1 MPENDRPIF
10 SGRYELYR
18 RIARGGMAEVFL
30 ARDKLLDR
38 PVAVKVLF
46 PEYAT
51 DPSFVERFR
60 REAQAAA
67 NLNQPN
73 VVGVYDWGQEAG
85 TYYIVMEYVEGRS
98 LAEIIRAEGP
108 LHPDRAADIA
118 IDIAAALAFAHH
130 NGVVHRDVKPGNVLV
145 TTAGQVKVTDFGIAR
160 ALTGNTAD
168 NLTQTGSVMGTATY
182 LSPEQAQGQPA
193 DPRSDVYSL
202 SVVLYE
208 MLTAGPPFTGDTPVS
223 IAYKHVQEAPTAPSQ
238 FNGDVPPALEAICL
252 FGLTK
257 DPDQRYASADDLRGD
272 LRRFRTGQQVLAMQQ
287 GGTVQATTAQ
297 THLTPSPGTR
307 PVAQGTAPAAGPP
320 ETSPKTAPNSPANS
334 PTTRTQPPDKTR
346 IWATLLVVLLI
357 VVAGLVYLLINGFD
371 PSGGD
376 AKSPVAEEQTTRLR
390 VPAVIG
396 LDWEEAEQQLRDR
409 GFEHITIEFQERQ
422 DTPPNQI
429 FQQDPRAGLLL
440 AEPNNPENPIRLFAS
455 KGLTVVRIPAVQ
467 RMEFLEA
474 EEILL
479 AAGFTVERIDQQSDD
494 YVRNIV
500 IEQSV
505 PSTEERPQGTVI
517 TLTVSIGRGEVQIP
531 SVEGQSISD
540 ARVTLA
546 RQGLLEEVLMEHS
559 LDFPLNT
566 VIRSEP
572 GFGSST
578 ERGSVVRL
586 VVSMGPATGQVPS
599 LEILGTTD
607 ASQVE
612 IALRNLGYEVKRVE
626 QALSPGDLLI
636 GQVIRIDPS
645 PGTDLLLGSEVLL
658 IVGTGD
664 PAPDPAPAPAPPNN
678 FVTVEPGE

>member
-1 MPENDRPIF
+1 MPEDDRPIF

-118 IDIAAALAFAHH
+118 IDIAAALAFAHR

-257 DPDQRYASADDLRGD
+257 DPDDRYASADDLRGD

-287 GGTVQATTAQ
+287 GGTVHATTAQ

-307 PVAQGTAPAAGPP
+307 PAPQGTVPSAGPP
-320 ETSPKTAPNSPANS
+320 DASPKAAPNSPA
-334 PTTRTQPPDKTR
+334 TRTQPQDKTR
-346 IWATLLVVLLI
+346 IWVTVLVVLLI

-371 PSGGD
+371 PGSGDG
-376 AKSPVAEEQTTRLR
+376 KTQVTEEETTRLR

-422 DTPPNQI
+422 DIPPNEI

-440 AEPNNPENPIRLFAS
+440 AEPNNPENPIRLFVS

-474 EEILL
+474 EEVLL

-517 TLTVSIGRGEVQIP
+517 TLTVSVGRGEVQIP

-546 RQGLLEEVLMEHS
+546 RQGLLEEVLREHS
-559 LDFPLNT
+559 LDFPLDT

-626 QALSPGDLLI
+626 QALNAGDLLI
-636 GQVIRIDPS
+636 GQVIRIEPS

-658 IVGTGD
+658 VVGTGD
-664 PAPDPAPAPAPPNN
+664 AAPDPVPPPATAPQNN
-678 FVTVEPGE
+678 FVTVEPNE

>member
-1 MPENDRPIF
+1 MPDSDRPIF

-18 RIARGGMAEVFL
+18 RLARGGMAEVFL

-51 DPSFVERFR
+51 DESFVERFR

-118 IDIAAALAFAHH
+118 IDIAAALAFAHR

-223 IAYKHVQEAPTAPSQ
+223 IAYKHVQEAPAPPSQ
-238 FNGDVPPALEAICL
+238 FNGDVPPTLEAICL
-252 FGLTK
+252 LGLTK
-257 DPDQRYASADDLRGD
+257 DPDHRYASADDLRGD

-287 GGTVQATTAQ
+287 GGTVAATTVQ
-297 THLTPSPGTR
+297 TNLTPSPGTR
-307 PVAQGTAPAAGPP
+307 PEVQSPTPSGRASDTPPGQTRSPAADPSAARGQ
-320 ETSPKTAPNSPANS
+320 SS
-334 PTTRTQPPDKTR
+334 DKTR
-346 IWATLLVVLLI
+346 IWATVLVVLLI

-371 PSGGD
+371 PNGGGG
-376 AKSPVAEEQTTRLR
+376 SPQVSEEVATRLR
-390 VPAVIG
+390 VPAVVG
-396 LDWEEAEQQLRDR
+396 LDWEKAEEQLRAQ

-422 DTPPNQI
+422 DIPPNEI

-494 YVRNIV
+494 FARNIV

-517 TLTVSIGRGEVQIP
+517 TLSVSIGRGEVQVP

-607 ASQVE
+607 ADQVE
-612 IALRNLGYEVKRVE
+612 TALKNLGYEVKRVE
-626 QALSPGDLLI
+626 QPLDAGNSLI
-636 GQVIRIDPS
+636 GQVIQMDPS
-645 PGTDLLLGSEVLL
+645 PGTDLLLGSEVVL
-658 IVGTGD
+658 IIGTGD
-664 PAPDPAPAPAPPNN
+664 AAPDPTPTPGNS
-678 FVTVEPGE
+678 FITVEPNE

>member
-1 MPENDRPIF
+1 
-10 SGRYELYR
+10 
-18 RIARGGMAEVFL
+18 
-30 ARDKLLDR
+30 
-38 PVAVKVLF
+38 
-46 PEYAT
+46 
-51 DPSFVERFR
+51 
-60 REAQAAA
+60 
-67 NLNQPN
+67 
-73 VVGVYDWGQEAG
+73 
-85 TYYIVMEYVEGRS
+85 
-98 LAEIIRAEGP
+98 
-108 LHPDRAADIA
+108 
-118 IDIAAALAFAHH
+118 
-130 NGVVHRDVKPGNVLV
+130 
-145 TTAGQVKVTDFGIAR
+145 
-160 ALTGNTAD
+160 
-168 NLTQTGSVMGTATY
+168 MGTATY

-257 DPDQRYASADDLRGD
+257 DPDDRYASADDLRGD

-287 GGTVQATTAQ
+287 GGTVHATTAQ

-307 PVAQGTAPAAGPP
+307 PAPQGTVPSAGPP
-320 ETSPKTAPNSPANS
+320 DASPKAAPNSPA
-334 PTTRTQPPDKTR
+334 TRTQPPDKTR
-346 IWATLLVVLLI
+346 IWVTVLVVLLI

-371 PSGGD
+371 PGSGDG
-376 AKSPVAEEQTTRLR
+376 KTQVTEEETTRLR

-422 DTPPNQI
+422 DIPPNEI

-517 TLTVSIGRGEVQIP
+517 TLTVSVGRGEVQIP

-546 RQGLLEEVLMEHS
+546 RQGLLEEVLKEHS

-626 QALSPGDLLI
+626 QALNVGDLLI
-636 GQVIRIDPS
+636 GQVIRIEPS

-658 IVGTGD
+658 MVGTGD
-664 PAPDPAPAPAPPNN
+664 AAPDPVPPPATAPQNN
-678 FVTVEPGE
+678 FVTVEPNE

>member
-1 MPENDRPIF
+1 MPEDDRPIF

-118 IDIAAALAFAHH
+118 IDIAAALAFAHR
-130 NGVVHRDVKPGNVLV
+130 NGVVHRDIKPGNVLV

-257 DPDQRYASADDLRGD
+257 DPDDRYASADDLRGD

-287 GGTVQATTAQ
+287 GGTVHATTAQ

-307 PVAQGTAPAAGPP
+307 PAPQGTVPSAGPP
-320 ETSPKTAPNSPANS
+320 DASPKAAPNSPA
-334 PTTRTQPPDKTR
+334 TRTQPPDKTR
-346 IWATLLVVLLI
+346 IWVTVLVVLLI

-371 PSGGD
+371 PGSGDG
-376 AKSPVAEEQTTRLR
+376 KTQVTEEETTRLR

-422 DTPPNQI
+422 DIPPNEI

-517 TLTVSIGRGEVQIP
+517 TLTVSVGRGEVQIP

-546 RQGLLEEVLMEHS
+546 RQGLLEEVLKEHS

-626 QALSPGDLLI
+626 QALNVGDLLI
-636 GQVIRIDPS
+636 GQVIRIEPS

-658 IVGTGD
+658 MVGTGD
-664 PAPDPAPAPAPPNN
+664 AAPDPVPPPATAPQNN
-678 FVTVEPGE
+678 FVTVEPNE